1 MDFSSIRVP
10 GTPGSSSAAPGAN
23 RSSLQQQNPLT
34 VGAED
39 DPTVIKDM
47 LLANPDQLA
56 LLKQNNPKLA
66 EALLSGNLGKSTLP
80 LVYN

>member
-1 MDFSSIRVP
+1 MP

>member
-1 MDFSSIRVP
+1 MP
-10 GTPGSSSAAPGAN
+10 GTPGSSSAALGAN